1 MAELHASKKTIAE
14 FFSKMQN
21 KKFIIPDY
29 QRPYEWNIEQC
40 ETLWN
45 DIEYFAHN
53 REENGYYFLG
63 SIVSFSN
70 KDRMNYPEIID
81 GQQRITSLMLLLRA
95 FYKKLEGMK
104 ENKKVIILKSNLAPC
119 IWDIN
124 EDTDEVED
132 FTKIHISSEVATEN
146 DNSIFHKILAI
157 GEADEDGKDR
167 YSQNYLFFQKKCD
180 DYATT
185 ETLSWEKFC
194 SIILDKCIILP
205 IECDDQDTALTIFS
219 TLNNRGLPLSDADIF
234 KAQFYKNN
242 KKRQEFTQ
250 IWKDLTDICKKANI
264 NIDDIFRYYMH
275 VIRARDSN
283 KGREIGLRTFYQDQS
298 WKNLNKVSL
307 SEIII
312 LANFW
317 KFVYLGYKDDTG
329 NQISEK
335 SKQWINCLWYYPNE
349 YWKYTISVFFLK
361 NKDNDDFQEQF
372 EIMLE
377 RLVAFLFAKFIDR
390 PTVNAIKDDIFNA
403 YVDFEKNINHQY
415 NCNIDLDSE
424 IFSQKI
430 TEHSQSRITRAL
442 LLLHAYLHP
451 NQTTLIDDKFDIEHI
466 FPTKWQ
472 DTNYNGWN
480 KNDADKYLNNL
491 GNKIVF
497 EKKLNIQAGNE
508 YFGKKKTEYQKSAIA
523 TVQDLISHANN
534 DWLKE
539 DIIDREK
546 TIKNDLITFFKSQL
560 KKV

>member
-1 MAELHASKKTIAE
+1 MAELKVSKKTIAE
-14 FFSKMQN
+14 FFGSMDN

-29 QRPYEWNIEQC
+29 QRPYKWEMEHCQ
-40 ETLWN
+40 TLWN
-45 DIEYFAHN
+45 DLEYFFQN
-53 REENGYYFLG
+53 DGNQPSSTYFLG
-63 SIVSFSN
+63 TIVSYSKDGDN
-70 KDRMNYPEIID
+70 KEIID
-81 GQQRITSLMLLLRA
+81 GQQRITSIMLLLRA
-95 FYKKLEGMK
+95 FYKKLENMSQSDEVNGL
-104 ENKKVIILKSNLAPC
+104 KKQIGKCL
-119 IWDIN
+119 WDIDELSEN
-124 EDTDEVED
+124 VTD
-132 FTKIHISSEVATEN
+132 FSKIHILSEVVTEEN
-146 DNSIFHKILAI
+146 NEVFHHILQT
-157 GEADEDGKDR
+157 GEANNKAKDN
-167 YSQNYLFFQKKCD
+167 YSNNYLFFQEKCD
-180 DYATT
+180 DYAQNDP
-185 ETLSWEKFC
+185 LNWKKFC
-194 SIILDKCIILP
+194 ICILKKCIILP
-205 IECDDQDTALTIFS
+205 IECDTQDTALSIFS
-219 TLNNRGLPLSDADIF
+219 TLNNRGMPLSDSDIF
-234 KAQFYKNN
+234 KAQLYGKIKDKEER
-242 KKRQEFTQ
+242 KKFTENWRELTQ
-250 IWKDLTDICKKANI
+250 ICENV
-264 NIDDIFRYYMH
+264 DDVFRYYMH
-275 VIRARDSN
+275 ILRAKNQDSS
-283 KGREIGLRTFYQDQS
+283 REIGLRKFYMNNKSEQ
-298 WKNLNKVSL
+298 LNKVDI
-307 SEIII
+307 SEIME

-317 KFVYLGYKDDTG
+317 QFIYLGYKG
-329 NQISEK
+329 NIDYQISEK

-349 YWKYTISVFFLK
+349 YWKYAISVFFLK

-430 TEHSQSRITRAL
+430 TEHSQSRITKAL